1 MFRMLLLCLLLV
13 VAAMPARAQS
23 SFTPA
28 QTQELEKLVR
38 EILIRN
44 PQILVEA
51 MQALDEQQDLRRA
64 EAAAAAIKERK
75 KEIVEDA
82 ASHAF
87 GNLKGDVV
95 LVEFFDYRCPYCKQ
109 VQPSVKAL
117 ANEDKNLRIVLKE
130 LPVLGP
136 ESVTASRAAIAALRL
151 QKDKYLAFHDAMMEF
166 RGELDEAAVFRI
178 AAASGLDVAKLKQGM
193 AAPEVEAIIQRN
205 LDLAHALGIEGTP
218 GFVIGDKL
226 IPGAL
231 PLEALR
237 QVIAEQ
243 RKK

>member
-38 EILIRN
+38 EILIKN

-51 MQALDEQQDLRRA
+51 MQALDEQQDQRRA

-75 KEIVEDA
+75 KEITEDL
-82 ASHAF
+82 ASFAF

-109 VQPSVKAL
+109 VQPSVQAL
-117 ANEDKNLRIVLKE
+117 VKEDKNLKIVLKE

-136 ESVTASRAAIAALRL
+136 ESVLASRAAIAALRL
-151 QKDKYLAFHDAMMEF
+151 QKEKYLAFHDAMMEF
-166 RGELDEAAVFRI
+166 RGDLDEAAVMRL
-178 AAASGLDVAKLKQGM
+178 AAQAGLDTAKLKQGM

-231 PLEALR
+231 PLDALR

-243 RKK
+243 RRK